1 MLKTEGFCVYY
12 WSQSRIYGNWKS
24 MKLYVVI
31 FKSIIITTILQYFST
46 HSLIIRL
53 NSDLFS
59 ICTTIG
65 MLVISAY
72 ELIKYW
78 VTAAL
83 KTFISSVCYL
93 IEKENVVVVPPTQV
107 SMEPYVFLIVSIIVL
122 ELPLMQVKFL
132 QLEGQN

>member
-1 MLKTEGFCVYY
+1 
-12 WSQSRIYGNWKS
+12 
-24 MKLYVVI
+24 
-31 FKSIIITTILQYFST
+31 
-46 HSLIIRL
+46 
-53 NSDLFS
+53 
-59 ICTTIG
+59 

-132 QLEGQN
+132 QLEDQN